1 MARFSDFKAQNAKE
15 PTIAGSTSDE
25 VRPFLNDKEADNK
38 ADSCPLCGG
47 AGPLRQSH
55 VISKFAFDWLKET
68 SATGFLR
75 YGPQP
80 NLRAQ
85 DGFKEELLCD
95 SCEQLIS
102 SWETPTAQQLFKP
115 YHADSSVVVTYGPW
129 LARSGASLAWR
140 VLFVLKERGLANLS
154 TSQQTLANLA
164 LESWRR
170 FIVGERANPGSF
182 ELHLLPVDFLESA
195 TGDEVPPNINRY
207 LGRAIEMDA
216 VAKKGSAFVYVKM
229 ARLVFIGVIEQPV
242 NRQWHGSRLGITKGV
257 VQPSSYKVPP
267 AFMDYVFSRAARM
280 GEIMQSLSPRQK
292 ARINETMKKS
302 IDRATQSE
310 TFQAMTH
317 DFAMFGDDAFAQD
330 ETCEFPSSE
339 ATSKKD

>member
-1 MARFSDFKAQNAKE
+1 MKFSDFKAEKA
-15 PTIAGSTSDE
+15 
-25 VRPFLNDKEADNK
+25 ADNT

-68 SATGFLR
+68 SATGFMR

-80 NLRAQ
+80 NVRAQ

-95 SCEQLIS
+95 SCEQLLG
-102 SWETPTAQQLFKP
+102 SWEAPTAEQLFKP
-115 YHADSSVVVTYGPW
+115 YHADSSVVVSYGPW
-129 LARSGASLAWR
+129 LARLGASLAWR
-140 VLFVLKERGLANLS
+140 VLFVLKKRGLANLS

-164 LESWRR
+164 LEAWRR

-182 ELHLLPVDFLESA
+182 ELHLLPIDFLESV
-195 TGDEVPPNINRY
+195 TGDGVPPNINRY
-207 LGRAIEMDA
+207 LGRAIEMDV

-242 NRQWHGSRLGITKGV
+242 NRQWQGSRLAITKGV
-257 VQPSSYKVPP
+257 VQPSRYQVPP

-280 GEIMQSLSPRQK
+280 SGIMQSLSPRQK
-292 ARINETMKKS
+292 AKISETMKKN

-317 DFAMFGDDAFAQD
+317 DFAMFGGDAFTED
-330 ETCEFPSSE
+330 ETRDPPSSE
-339 ATSKKD
+339 ATSKKE